1 MTTNSVISM
10 ARATKLI
17 TKFDHYLEGLKSEPD
32 GEKVVVY
39 FDLDRTL
46 IAGYSITALALEK
59 MWSGSLSPKRII
71 AHAGIFLG
79 WGLGRWDYHQLLEA
93 TVQELVGMTDS
104 EMVELGERAFERRL
118 KPLIYEEARRL
129 IDAHKTKNHEVA
141 IITSAT
147 RYQAV
152 PIARALGIDEMFCTE
167 VEVKEG
173 IITGNVVPCYGIGKK
188 VAAEQHMLDC
198 QADFSDAFF
207 YTDSC
212 EDLPLLEVVGRP
224 VVANGKTALSKLA
237 ATRGWPQLLFE
248 TVGDTASA
256 IAA

>member
-1 MTTNSVISM
+1 MT
-10 ARATKLI
+10 RATKLI
-17 TKFDHYLEGLKSEPD
+17 TNFDRYLEGLISEPD
-32 GEKVVVY
+32 GDRVVAY

-79 WGLGRWDYHQLLEA
+79 WGLGRSDYHQLLQA
-93 TVQELVGMTDS
+93 TVKGLVGMTDS

-118 KPLIYEEARRL
+118 RPLIYEEARRL
-129 IDAHKTKNHEVA
+129 IDAHKNKGHEVA

-147 RYQAV
+147 RYQTQ

-167 VEVKEG
+167 LEVNEG
-173 IITGNVVPCYGIGKK
+173 IITGNVTPCYGAGKQA
-188 VAAEQHMLDC
+188 AAEQHLLDR

-224 VVANGKTALSKLA
+224 VVTNGKTALSKLA
-237 ATRGWPQLLFE
+237 TTRGWPQLLFE